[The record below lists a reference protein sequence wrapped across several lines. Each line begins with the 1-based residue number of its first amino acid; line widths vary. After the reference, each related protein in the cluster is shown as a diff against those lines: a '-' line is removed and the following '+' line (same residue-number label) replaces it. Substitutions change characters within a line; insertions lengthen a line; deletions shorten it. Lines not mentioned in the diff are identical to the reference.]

1 MSPKNDAEKRLAEQS
16 AIKSLCRSMMVRS
29 IRDYVSYK
37 DWKHVEDP
45 KSRKRACTLFLEAKD
60 WLFSDV
66 NGTEIDFIELSVE
79 DPLLEDYEIVEVMT
93 QLDQLMRFKTICDIL
108 GWNAD
113 LVRKRLP
120 TLTKSDLDRI
130 GPNVMD
136 L

>member
-1 MSPKNDAEKRLAEQS
+1 MSPKKDAEKRLAEQS

-29 IRDYVSYK
+29 IRDYVSYR
-37 DWKHVEDP
+37 DWKTLEDP
-45 KSRKRACTLFLEAKD
+45 KSKKRALTLFTEARS

-66 NGTEIDFIELSVE
+66 NGTEVDFIELDVE
-79 DPLLEDYEIVEVMT
+79 DPLEDYEVVEVMT

-113 LVRKRLP
+113 LVRRRLP